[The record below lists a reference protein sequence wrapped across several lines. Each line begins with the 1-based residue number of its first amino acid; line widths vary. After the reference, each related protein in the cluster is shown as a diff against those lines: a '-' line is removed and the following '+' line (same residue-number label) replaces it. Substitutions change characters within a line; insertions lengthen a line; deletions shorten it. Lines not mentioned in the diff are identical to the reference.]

1 MSVAVRT
8 RSDLQ
13 PGLIAV
19 DEVEVSEKE
28 GHMIMMSN
36 QVSGDFAE
44 QPVFLERR
52 EIWLHMHVDEAGFP
66 QTNANR
72 SPNASAF
79 INSLRCNGNIRK
91 IVIVDIVI
99 V

>member
-36 QVSGDFAE
+36 QVSGNFAE
-44 QPVFLERR
+44 QPVFVERR
-52 EIWLHMHVDEAGFP
+52 
-66 QTNANR
+66 
-72 SPNASAF
+72 
-79 INSLRCNGNIRK
+79 
-91 IVIVDIVI
+91 
-99 V
+99 